1 MPQSLEDLVEQFMEE
16 GYSKDEAVKLAKKR
30 FLQETKVKS
39 KPRIKLAE
47 TEGDRLDKIELQME
61 KRFNKIKKDLQN
73 KQQNKNKNKINNKK
87 IIRTK
92 EGGKIGDKLVA
103 SFYGGC
109 N

>member
-61 KRFNKIKKDLQN
+61 KDFNKIKKDLQK
-73 KQQNKNKNKINNKK
+73 KQKNKNKINNKK

>member
-16 GYSKDEAVKLAKKR
+16 GYSKEESIKLAKKR

-61 KRFNKIKKDLQN
+61 KDLNKIKKDLQN
-73 KQQNKNKNKINNKK
+73 KQQNKNKINNKK